1 VVEAI
6 FTGVLVL
13 TTLAAG
19 WFAVYVIYR
28 LFKGQA

>member
-1 VVEAI
+1 VAEVF

-19 WFAVYVIYR
+19 WFAIYVIYR

>member
-1 VVEAI
+1 VVEVI

-19 WFAVYVIYR
+19 WFAIYVIYR
-28 LFKGQA
+28 LFRGQA

>member
-1 VVEAI
+1 MVEVF

-13 TTLAAG
+13 TTLAGG
-19 WFAVYVIYR
+19 WFAIYVIYR